1 MSSPRLR
8 SHSIEE
14 STAHLERIIRI
25 GTVAGLILLVLFVL
39 SGFLVGFQ
47 QFFRSYLFA
56 YLFIFELALGSLAI
70 VMVHYL
76 VGGGWGMVIRR
87 PAEAGAKTVW
97 LVGLL
102 FIPLLFG
109 LGYLYPWAQP
119 EVVAADATLQF
130 RQPYLNLPF
139 FIIRAAIYFAV
150 WLMLVWRLTRWANKP
165 DYYVDP
171 EMRSSL
177 QRRAALGLIL
187 YSLMTSFAS
196 IDWIMSLDPHWFSMI
211 YPLLIIVSHLLAGL
225 SLAIALTPF
234 LASRTPLGDYIRR
247 LNYRDLGAMLLSFVL
262 IWAYIAFSQYI
273 IIWGANIPHDVTW
286 FLDRTGPWTILI
298 VFVIVVQFV
307 LPFLIL
313 LSLWAKRNPTVL
325 SLMAFAILA
334 MRILDYY
341 WHVMPSFSPG
351 RLALH
356 WMDFLAPL
364 AFISLWIAAFS
375 FHLRRTPLLLLEKQP
390 KDIHGPA
397 EKRTS
402 VAS

>member
-8 SHSIEE
+8 AYPIEE
-14 STAHLERIIRI
+14 GSPHLERFIRI
-25 GTVAGLILLVLFVL
+25 GLIAGLILLALFVL
-39 SGFLVGFQ
+39 SGLLLGFQ

-56 YLFIFELALGSLAI
+56 YLFILELTLGSLAV
-70 VMVHYL
+70 VMLHYL
-76 VGGGWGMVIRR
+76 VGGDWGMVIRR
-87 PAEAGAKTVW
+87 PAEAGAKTIW
-97 LVGLL
+97 LTGLL

-109 LGYLYPWAQP
+109 LGYLFPWAQP

-139 FIIRAAIYFAV
+139 FIIRAVIYFAV
-150 WLMLVWRLTRWANKP
+150 WLFLAWRLTKWAYRP
-165 DYYVDP
+165 DYYLDP

-177 QRRAALGLIL
+177 QRRGAFGLIL
-187 YSLMTSFAS
+187 YSLAMSFAS
-196 IDWIMSLDPHWFSMI
+196 IDWIMALDPHWFSMI
-211 YPLLIIVSHLLAGL
+211 YPVLIIVSHLLTGL
-225 SLAIALTPF
+225 ALAIGVTPF
-234 LASRTPLGDYIRR
+234 LANRTALGEFITR

-262 IWAYIAFSQYI
+262 VWAYIAFSQYI

-286 FLDRTGPWTILI
+286 YLDRTGPWTVLI
-298 VFVIVVQFV
+298 MIVIIIQFV
-307 LPFLIL
+307 LPFMLL

-325 SLMAFAILA
+325 TFMAFAIIA

-341 WHVMPSFSPG
+341 WHVMPTFSPG
-351 RLALH
+351 RLSLH

-364 AFISLWIAAFS
+364 AFIGLWIAAFA
-375 FHLRRTPLLLLEKQP
+375 FHLRRTPLLLIEKQP
-390 KDIHGPA
+390 KDVQGPA